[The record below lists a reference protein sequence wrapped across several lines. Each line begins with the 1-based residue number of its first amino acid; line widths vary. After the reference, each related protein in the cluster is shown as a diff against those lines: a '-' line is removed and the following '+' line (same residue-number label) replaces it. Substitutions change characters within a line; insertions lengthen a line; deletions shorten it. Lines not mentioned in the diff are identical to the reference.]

1 MIRPAA
7 EDPFNRSRYVAA
19 QKIRGISKIRPRQ
32 KYFHIC
38 ASLETICLIV
48 RDIAFDVS

>member
-7 EDPFNRSRYVAA
+7 EDPFIRSRYIAA
-19 QKIRGISKIRPRQ
+19 QKIRGTSKVRPRQ
-32 KYFHIC
+32 KYFHIF
-38 ASLETICLIV
+38 ASLETFCLIV